1 MSSVVAPAFPFY
13 AFDWLSSSTRA
24 MSLAARGAYVD
35 LLAFAWDQDGLP
47 ADTEALRR
55 MTGASVEEWAIIWPE
70 LSAKFAVA
78 PDGRR
83 RNPRLEAVRRRAK
96 AQSARG
102 VRGGR
107 ARAASAQRAPGGL
120 FVAASAPTCADQ
132 RTSVQ
137 PASEPASDQPAS
149 QRPAS
154 VTSSVQPASHP
165 ASHQPRVRAEDQD
178 LKTKI
183 QHHNQDQDPG
193 LTAGPPVCGNVENP
207 TRHSRGPVRAVD
219 VGQPN
224 PRQIAHVAADIVMR
238 DASLLESLSDLTED
252 TKRACARMRLPY
264 DAGAVRKGI
273 DVMLH
278 QRARTRGGGW
288 SQLSACTG

>member
-120 FVAASAPTCADQ
+120 FVAASAPTCASQ

-137 PASEPASDQPAS
+137 PASEPASDQPAN

-154 VTSSVQPASHP
+154 VTSSVQP

-193 LTAGPPVCGNVENP
+193 LSAGPPVCGNVENSDRP
-207 TRHSRGPVRAVD
+207 SRAPLRAVD
-219 VGQPN
+219 VGRPN

-252 TKRACARMRLPY
+252 TKTACARMGLKY
-264 DAGAVRKGI
+264 DSSAVRKGI
-273 DVMLH
+273 DAMLH

-288 SQLSACTG
+288 TGLAALAG